1 MLKSMVFKNFVHFKD
16 KTIINLYASQNRQN
30 ENQSTNAHSGDI
42 LDRNALNIFVGANFC
57 GKSTALE
64 LIRRCMSEDV
74 NASETRSYDEKTVAY
89 AFCKFDLTSNGEIVS
104 GIIKDPDTSKEY
116 RVFIYNDG
124 TEKILRSKIVHERET
139 NQSFQDQE
147 QQAIEAILNWNEDK
161 PWDDSVK
168 SLLDKI
174 KNPCT
179 ERDVPEEPNWKS
191 LEKKYVATFALRG
204 IGSVQWTKSEKIRE
218 MYRTTNYETACER
231 AEIISTLLTNAE
243 KSYIDEADH
252 IFNFLTH
259 PETFE
264 FQVSEN
270 SNSENRKFSIMV
282 KHNEVSFELLK
293 ISEGILEARITSLLL
308 AMKDIQTLCL
318 EDPDRGMHPQMIERL
333 KTVLYQRATN
343 KTIIVVT
350 HSPYLVDTLTIRRTH
365 LFFRMKGDKKDTKYI
380 CSALNVREREELKN
394 LSDMETF
401 RTLLFATKVLLVEG
415 VSDKEIVQIVLN
427 KHTCRTLGESK
438 ASRDEVTH
446 LSTYQVI
453 DMGGYKNAAKTQ
465 LFCKQ
470 INLPCLCLMDLD
482 TAVKV
487 HDHKITRFMFLE
499 GREKSYFKNYLGEEL
514 SAFIN
519 CKEDF
524 IKFSQILESKKNLFI
539 WRYGTVEDALLS
551 SGSVND
557 GIAKA
562 LNMLDAEK
570 LKDKLKERLSE
581 EERVMLSNELIKI
594 EEIQRFIRFLQ
605 KEEISQ

>member
-16 KTIINLYASQNRQN
+16 KTIINLYASQKRQK

-42 LDRNALNIFVGANFC
+42 LDCNALNIFVGANFC
-57 GKSTALE
+57 GKSTVLE

-74 NASETRSYDEKTVAY
+74 NASETRSYDVKTVAY
-89 AFCKFDLTSNGEIVS
+89 AFCKFDLASNGEIVS

-116 RVFIYNDG
+116 KVFIYNDR
-124 TEKILRSKIVHERET
+124 TEKILRSKIVNET
-139 NQSFQDQE
+139 EIKQSFQDQE

-174 KNPCT
+174 KNPST
-179 ERDVPEEPNWKS
+179 VTDVLEEPNWKS
-191 LEKKYVATFALRG
+191 LEEKYVATFALRG
-204 IGSVQWTKSEKIRE
+204 IGSVQWTKSKNIGERYGTK
-218 MYRTTNYETACER
+218 NYETACER
-231 AEIISTLLTNAE
+231 AEIISKLLTNAE
-243 KSYIDEADH
+243 KSYIDEADE

-259 PETFE
+259 PEIFE
-264 FQVSEN
+264 FQVSEVPN
-270 SNSENRKFSIMV
+270 SVNTKFSIKV

-293 ISEGILEARITSLLL
+293 LSEGILEARITSLLL
-308 AMKDIQTLCL
+308 AMKDIKTLCL

-333 KTVLYQRATN
+333 KTVLYQKATN

-350 HSPYLVDTLTIRRTH
+350 HSPYLIDTLTISRTH
-365 LFFRMKGDKKDTKYI
+365 LFFRKKRDKKDTKYI
-380 CSALNVREREELKN
+380 CSALKVREREELKKV
-394 LSDMETF
+394 SDMETF

-415 VSDKEIVQIVLN
+415 VSDKEIVQIVLHN
-427 KHTCRTLGESK
+427 HTCKTLGESN

-453 DMGGYKNAAKTQ
+453 DMGGFQNAAKTQ

-499 GREKSYFKNYLGEEL
+499 GKEKSDFKKYLGEEL

-524 IKFSQILESKKNLFI
+524 MKFSQILESKKNLFI
-539 WRYGTVEDALLS
+539 WRYGTVEDAILS

-570 LKDKLKERLSE
+570 LKERLQERLSE
-581 EERVMLSNELIKI
+581 EERDMLSNELIKI
-594 EEIQRFIRFLQ
+594 EEIQRFIRFLK